1 MHNVAFLVRGP
12 LYLYCLLVSVWELDR
27 QTRGRDPRKPWLFS
41 VGAAIALAELLE
53 G

>member
-1 MHNVAFLVRGP
+1 MHDVVFLVQGP
-12 LYLYCLLVSVWELDR
+12 LQLYCLLVFVWELDR

-41 VGAAIALAELLE
+41 AVAAIALAELLE